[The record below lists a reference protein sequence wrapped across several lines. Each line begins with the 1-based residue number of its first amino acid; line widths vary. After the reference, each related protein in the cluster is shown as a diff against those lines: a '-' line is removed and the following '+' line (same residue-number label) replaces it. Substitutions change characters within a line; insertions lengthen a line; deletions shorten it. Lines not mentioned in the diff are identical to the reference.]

1 MLNRI
6 EIDISKI
13 LKLWNDDRKTIFREE
28 KKKKKEYQKKWN
40 IGTNAFSIRLSF
52 LRCQVS
58 ISDDYRLGV
67 RASPPLI
74 GLTVLTV
81 SLVGS
86 P

>member
-1 MLNRI
+1 MLNWNPRI

-13 LKLWNDDRKTIFREE
+13 LKLWNGMEDDLSWEE
-28 KKKKKEYQKKWN
+28 KKKKKKGISEKVDRVLN
-40 IGTNAFSIRLSF
+40 TIILP
-52 LRCQVS
+52 RCQVS

>member
-13 LKLWNDDRKTIFREE
+13 LKLWNGMGRRSFVKK